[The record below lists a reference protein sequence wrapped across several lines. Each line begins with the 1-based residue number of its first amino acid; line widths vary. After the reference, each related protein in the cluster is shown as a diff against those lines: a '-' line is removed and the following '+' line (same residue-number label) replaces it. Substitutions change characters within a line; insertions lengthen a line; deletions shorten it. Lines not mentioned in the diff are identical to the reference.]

1 MWMQNSHSDVQ
12 QSSYMCINNQKKNH
26 ITFQSSKRFSAVVSE
41 FSHFGNTVTIRMS
54 LIFLYASG
62 NQQLPA
68 INGEQFP
75 KVSGWTELK
84 PVLRLPWQQE
94 WVLEAECTDFVLQS
108 HIKLSSS
115 RGESRPLD
123 GHCPHF
129 LLRASRDFYSII
141 TRKKKIKAQ
150 AKIQ

>member
-1 MWMQNSHSDVQ
+1 
-12 QSSYMCINNQKKNH
+12 
-26 ITFQSSKRFSAVVSE
+26 
-41 FSHFGNTVTIRMS
+41 MS

-108 HIKLSSS
+108 HIKAAAA
-115 RGESRPLD
+115 G
-123 GHCPHF
+123 
-129 LLRASRDFYSII
+129 RAGPWMAVAHTSYLEHPGIFIL
-141 TRKKKIKAQ
+141 
-150 AKIQ
+150 